1 MVIIGQI
8 VFDSNKNCFVTLGMI
23 QRIQSIWLLLA
34 SAAAF
39 SVLRFPFYYTPT
51 PFELEINGSAQY
63 TTLISL
69 AFSACLSFI
78 TIFLY
83 GNRMLQLKVVL
94 VNFLLSILIGY
105 FIYKIV
111 IANPGGGFTLP
122 SIALFIIPIFQ
133 MVAMIRIYK
142 DEKLVKSTDRL
153 R

>member
-1 MVIIGQI
+1 
-8 VFDSNKNCFVTLGMI
+8 MI

-51 PFELEINGSAQY
+51 PFALEINGAAQY
-63 TTLISL
+63 STLISL

-83 GNRMLQLKVVL
+83 SNRMLQLKVVI

-105 FIYKIV
+105 FIYKV
-111 IANPGGGFTLP
+111 VVANPGGGFTLP
-122 SIALFIIPIFQ
+122 SLALFVIPILQ
-133 MVAMIRIYK
+133 ILAMIRIYK
-142 DEKLVKSTDRL
+142 DDVLVKSADRL

>member
-1 MVIIGQI
+1 
-8 VFDSNKNCFVTLGMI
+8 MI

-51 PFELEINGSAQY
+51 PFALEINGSSQY
-63 TTLISL
+63 STLISL
-69 AFSACLSFI
+69 AFSACLSVI

-105 FIYKIV
+105 FIYTIA
-111 IANPGGGFTLP
+111 IANPGGGFTLT
-122 SIALFIIPIFQ
+122 SLALFIIPIFQ
-133 MVAMIRIYK
+133 VLAMIKIYQ
-142 DEKLVKSTDRL
+142 DDKLVKSTDRL

>member
-1 MVIIGQI
+1 
-8 VFDSNKNCFVTLGMI
+8 MI
-23 QRIQSIWLLLA
+23 QRIQTLWLLLS

-51 PFELEINGSAQY
+51 PLSLEINGSAGY
-63 TTLISL
+63 STLISL

-78 TIFLY
+78 SIFLY

-94 VNFLLSILIGY
+94 INFLLSILIGY

-111 IANPGGGFTLP
+111 ITNKGGGFTLP
-122 SIALFIIPIFQ
+122 SIALFLIPIFQ
-133 MVAMIRIYK
+133 ILAMIKIYQ

>member
-1 MVIIGQI
+1 
-8 VFDSNKNCFVTLGMI
+8 MI
-23 QRIQSIWLLLA
+23 QRIQTIWLLLA

-39 SVLRFPFYYTPT
+39 SALRFPFYYTPT
-51 PFELEINGSAQY
+51 PFALEINGSAGY
-63 TTLISL
+63 STLISL

-94 VNFLLSILIGY
+94 INFLLSILIGY
-105 FIYKIV
+105 FVYKIV

-122 SIALFIIPIFQ
+122 SLALFIIPVFQ
-133 MVAMIRIYK
+133 ILAMIKIYQ

>member
-1 MVIIGQI
+1 
-8 VFDSNKNCFVTLGMI
+8 MI

-51 PFELEINGSAQY
+51 PFALEINGSAQY
-63 TTLISL
+63 STLISL

-83 GNRMLQLKVVL
+83 GNRMLQLKVTL
-94 VNFLLSILIGY
+94 ANFLLSGLVGY
-105 FIYKIV
+105 FIYTIV
-111 IANPGGGFTLP
+111 KAHPGGGFTLA
-122 SIALFIIPIFQ
+122 SAALFLIPVLQLI
-133 MVAMIRIYK
+133 ACYKIYQ
-142 DEKLVKSTDRL
+142 DEKLVKSADRL

>member
-1 MVIIGQI
+1 
-8 VFDSNKNCFVTLGMI
+8 MI

-51 PFELEINGSAQY
+51 PFALEINGSAQY
-63 TTLISL
+63 STLISL

-83 GNRMLQLKVVL
+83 GNRMLQLKVSL
-94 VNFLLSILIGY
+94 LNFLLSCLIG
-105 FIYKIV
+105 FFVYKIV
-111 IANPGGGFTLP
+111 VANPGGGFTLP
-122 SIALFIIPIFQ
+122 SLALFVIPVLQILA
-133 MVAMIRIYK
+133 MVKIYK
-142 DEKLVKSTDRL
+142 DERLVKSADRL

>member
-1 MVIIGQI
+1 
-8 VFDSNKNCFVTLGMI
+8 MI

-51 PFELEINGSAQY
+51 PFALEINGSTQY
-63 TTLISL
+63 STLISL

-105 FIYKIV
+105 FIYTIV
-111 IANPGGGFTLP
+111 MANLGGGFTLP
-122 SIALFIIPIFQ
+122 SLALFIIPVFQ
-133 MVAMIRIYK
+133 ILAMIKIYQ
-142 DEKLVKSTDRL
+142 DDKLVKSTDRL

>member
-1 MVIIGQI
+1 
-8 VFDSNKNCFVTLGMI
+8 MI

-51 PFELEINGSAQY
+51 PFALEINGSAQY
-63 TTLISL
+63 STLISL

-83 GNRMLQLKVVL
+83 GNRMLQLKVVII
-94 VNFLLSILIGY
+94 NFLLSALIGF
-105 FIYKIV
+105 FIYKVV

-133 MVAMIRIYK
+133 IAAMIRIYK
-142 DEKLVKSTDRL
+142 DEKMVKEADRL

>member
-1 MVIIGQI
+1 
-8 VFDSNKNCFVTLGMI
+8 MI

-39 SVLRFPFYYTPT
+39 SVLRFPFYYTAT
-51 PFELEINGSAQY
+51 PFALEINGSSQY
-63 TTLISL
+63 STLISL
-69 AFSACLSFI
+69 AFSACLSVI

-105 FIYKIV
+105 FIYTIV
-111 IANPGGGFTLP
+111 IANPGGGFTLT
-122 SIALFIIPIFQ
+122 SLALFIIPVFQ
-133 MVAMIRIYK
+133 ILAMIKIYQ
-142 DEKLVKSTDRL
+142 DDKLVKSTDRL

>member
-1 MVIIGQI
+1 
-8 VFDSNKNCFVTLGMI
+8 MI

-39 SVLRFPFYYTPT
+39 LVLRFPFYYTPT
-51 PFELEINGSAQY
+51 PFALEINGSSQY
-63 TTLISL
+63 STLISL

-105 FIYKIV
+105 FIYTIV
-111 IANPGGGFTLP
+111 IANPGGGFTLT
-122 SIALFIIPIFQ
+122 SLALFIIPVFQ
-133 MVAMIRIYK
+133 ILAMIKIYQ
-142 DEKLVKSTDRL
+142 DDKLVKSTDRL

>member
-1 MVIIGQI
+1 
-8 VFDSNKNCFVTLGMI
+8 MI
-23 QRIQSIWLLLA
+23 QRIQTIWLLLA

-51 PFELEINGSAQY
+51 PFALEINGSAQY
-63 TTLISL
+63 STLISL

-83 GNRMLQLKVVL
+83 GNRMLQLKVVI
-94 VNFLLSILIGY
+94 VNFLLSVLVGY
-105 FIYKIV
+105 FVYKIV

-122 SIALFIIPIFQ
+122 SLALFIIPVLQIMA
-133 MVAMIRIYK
+133 MVNIYK
-142 DEKLVKSTDRL
+142 DEMKVKSADRL